1 MICLLGIS
9 ISYRHIHNICL
20 FRFHLAFAL
29 PYSLNRH
36 TSLYTWCI
44 PFKYIGIYYWYMC
57 LFFIHSVVSFS
68 LIRIHCYILS
78 IYCIHTVWGVWWLL
92 AQVRCLVITIT
103 TCFMFYVFYGFF
115 FGCTYQSICFFQY
128 IFIAYTYLCIS

>member
-1 MICLLGIS
+1 MWILGIT

-29 PYSLNRH
+29 PYPLNRH

-68 LIRIHCYILS
+68 LIRIQCYILS

-92 AQVRCLVITIT
+92 ASVACRMITNT
-103 TCFMFYVFYGFF
+103 TCFILPCILWFLLCLYLYVNMFIWV
-115 FGCTYQSICFFQY
+115 Y
-128 IFIAYTYLCIS
+128 IYSVHLFMY